1 MFSGGHLCFLSSSCS
16 RLHRMHCN
24 LVESALWCVNGVTD
38 RSGAPTCGAAVAWK
52 PVARGV
58 KIHLRPNPGA
68 GRGTQELEGRS
79 AGGAAG
85 RQWAGLREDAEVWP
99 PMGFSLF
106 GTCAGC
112 K

>member
-16 RLHRMHCN
+16 RFHRMHCN
-24 LVESALWCVNGVTD
+24 LVESALWCVNGVTG

-52 PVARGV
+52 PVPRGV

-68 GRGTQELEGRS
+68 GRAQCRRGCWE
-79 AGGAAG
+79 AVGGAAG
-85 RQWAGLREDAEVWP
+85 KREDAEVGHQWDSP
-99 PMGFSLF
+99 FLGN
-106 GTCAGC
+106 CAGC